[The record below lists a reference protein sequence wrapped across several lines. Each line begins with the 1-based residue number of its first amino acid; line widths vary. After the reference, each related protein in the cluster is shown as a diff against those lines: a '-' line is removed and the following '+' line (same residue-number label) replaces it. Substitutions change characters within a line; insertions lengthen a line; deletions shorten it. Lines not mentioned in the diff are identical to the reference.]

1 VFNGYAIPLTRVVGV
16 FVRFRAASLML
27 ELPRQANNGES
38 FFAFGGC
45 LNTVDIVGALFSNC
59 LEYD

>member
-1 VFNGYAIPLTRVVGV
+1 
-16 FVRFRAASLML
+16 ML

-45 LNTVDIVGALFSNC
+45 LNTVDIVGALLSLIVWNTI
-59 LEYD
+59 DPTSK